1 MNPRRRRKS
10 RQRYL
15 ALARR
20 RGQARPV
27 EDTPPPLPVR
37 RPGASTG
44 RPVPTDLEEHQ
55 PETSLLHRVRDR
67 LAALP

>member
-15 ALARR
+15 TLARR
-20 RGQARPV
+20 RRLDQPA
-27 EDTPPPLPVR
+27 DIPPPLPVR
-37 RPGASTG
+37 RPGTSAG

-55 PETSLLHRVRDR
+55 PDTSLLHRVRDR
-67 LAALP
+67 LASLP

>member
-15 ALARR
+15 TLARR
-20 RGQARPV
+20 HRLDPPADV
-27 EDTPPPLPVR
+27 PPPLPVR
-37 RPGASTG
+37 RPGASAG
-44 RPVPTDLEEHQ
+44 RPVPPDLKEHR
-55 PETSLLHRVRDR
+55 PEASLLYRVRDR